1 MTTRAMGP
9 MAGFHW
15 LKQAI
20 NLGGANPRAI
30 IGAAALLMV
39 VALVPT
45 VLQLLLQNV
54 MGITSQGV
62 AFALVGF
69 SLLYSLLVMPPLTAG
84 YLRII
89 HATETGAPTRAGAI
103 FDAFQAGSGAPR
115 VIGLVLL
122 LLVLGIAMFG
132 VIAAVFGGDFFL
144 EIAAMM
150 TAMETAAPGA
160 TPELPQ
166 LPSGFGTL
174 MAVLFV
180 VGLFFNGVYAISIG
194 QVALTGRSV
203 GGAFAD
209 GILGALKNLLPLLV
223 LLLVGIVA
231 GLIVILVLVLVVG
244 LLMMLGSLV
253 HPALGVALA
262 APVYL
267 GAMVL
272 LYVVMFG
279 VMYFMWRD
287 VCADGTPAQDGNDR
301 DHQVAA

>member
-20 NLGGANPRAI
+20 NLGGANPKAI

-84 YLRII
+84 YLRLI
-89 HATETGAPTRAGAI
+89 HATETGVPTRAGAI
-103 FDAFQAGSGAPR
+103 FDAFRAGGGALR
-115 VIGLVLL
+115 VIALMLL

-132 VIAAVFGGDFFL
+132 AIAAAFGGDFFL

-150 TAMETAAPGA
+150 QAVENAAPGT
-160 TPELPQ
+160 TPAVPP

-174 MAVLFV
+174 LAALFM

-194 QVALTGRSV
+194 QVALTGRGV
-203 GGAFAD
+203 GGAFGD
-209 GILGALKNLLPLLV
+209 GIVGALKNLPALLV
-223 LLLVGIVA
+223 LLVVGIVA
-231 GLIVILVLVLVVG
+231 GLVVILVLVLVVG
-244 LLMMLGSLV
+244 LLMMVGGLV

-267 GAMVL
+267 GAML
-272 LYVVMFG
+272 ALYVVMFG

-287 VCADGTPAQDGNDR
+287 ICGGAAPAPTDR
-301 DHQVAA
+301 DHQVVA